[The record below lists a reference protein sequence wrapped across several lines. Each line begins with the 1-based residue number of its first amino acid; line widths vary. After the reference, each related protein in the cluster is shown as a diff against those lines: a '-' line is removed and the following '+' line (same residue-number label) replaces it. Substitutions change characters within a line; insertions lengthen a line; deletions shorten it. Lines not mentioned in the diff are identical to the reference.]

1 MQRWEGESREK
12 LNEKLKLEQKAMLDE
27 QLRSSGRYDDGTGRL
42 AKSALRHGR
51 RVQADEAVNLA
62 RGPSSSGPSFEPISS
77 LNSGPGSPRGFGR
90 ALSEITRP
98 MGDSDA
104 ARRAAQRE
112 ELTQALAEQMKQRE
126 AEKLVY
132 KLQIWDEER
141 DDLERQGLAQVGHV
155 VGKPRP
161 DIPIDLVPYVKA
173 IAPERME
180 GSRYGAPLLDL
191 GPVKAPSSST
201 EPTAAFHAPLQ
212 RGAGASDGVAAALFR
227 DNADS
232 IDDVYDKLP
241 ARRGR
246 RRFDMKENVA
256 SGEGDRVA
264 VTDESPHIGQG
275 RAVQP
280 VRTNFNRSSHFTSNR
295 GDDGADSPLQ
305 FASSAFPR
313 GNEVE
318 SDGKR
323 LHSREEQRDV
333 RDDEMEED
341 EDDGAMKKLAAVED
355 RLDRIMSSLHGG
367 GGRGGA
373 GVEKLRQGADRGEA
387 VKRRGG
393 DDQPQ
398 DDRSSDLAGIML
410 QLLDEQRLLRETIQ
424 SQQQGGRGGGV
435 SGGGGGRRGG
445 SAITGKSNNTKE
457 NEAPSGQARE
467 VGKVRSKSAVVGGRH
482 REALLYAA
490 NSASA
495 YRDEEEGEVSEAR
508 TRGGGG
514 GEGGGRAAKAVV
526 AKKPAFGRH
535 DEGLT
540 SAAMRRTS
548 GELVLQ
554 LAAQRRA
561 AALEAFKAERQQLKE
576 QQAQERLERQ
586 SLRKKLPFRR
596 HEIIKE
602 NAAAAH
608 GGNELYRNKQQDNN
622 RREAPSSFEPPQHQQ
637 FESFSDDRYSPQKR
651 RTSPSSSSR
660 PPQHQHYLS
669 SSSPYIDDEA
679 ERMYP
684 SSEPSYGGVERG
696 ARGRN
701 NEVSNRASSLNQH
714 HYNARSDDSSA
725 SARAASEDEGEFESA
740 AILFA
745 ESRFIFPKTTE
756 EENIPPP
763 SREEQQPRSSSSS
776 RQKTKTQS
784 NVKTGSR
791 GKSAGSA
798 SGRGGG
804 GGGGGGGGILNLLKK

>member
-27 QLRSSGRYDDGTGRL
+27 QLRSSGRFDDGTGRL

-51 RVQADEAVNLA
+51 RVQADEAVHLA
-62 RGPSSSGPSFEPISS
+62 RGSSSLAPSFEPINF
-77 LNSGPGSPRGFGR
+77 NSGSGIVSPRGFGR

-173 IAPERME
+173 IAPNRME

-191 GPVKAPSSST
+191 GPPK
-201 EPTAAFHAPLQ
+201 TAIVEQTNVNIHAQQ

-227 DNADS
+227 DNTTT
-232 IDDVYDKLP
+232 DDAYDTQP

-246 RRFDMKENVA
+246 RRFLTTGN
-256 SGEGDRVA
+256 SSSTDRESVNTPVVFQTTAA
-264 VTDESPHIGQG
+264 VSS
-275 RAVQP
+275 QP
-280 VRTNFNRSSHFTSNR
+280 TLEPRMNFNRSSHFTSNR
-295 GDDGADSPLQ
+295 EGGGAESPLQ
-305 FASSAFPR
+305 FTTARTTADEETKYRHEEEGEEDER
-313 GNEVE
+313 G
-318 SDGKR
+318 
-323 LHSREEQRDV
+323 EQ
-333 RDDEMEED
+333 ED
-341 EDDGAMKKLAAVED
+341 EDDAALKKLAAVED
-355 RLDRIMSSLHGG
+355 RLDRIMSSLNTGG
-367 GGRGGA
+367 GGSNKPKTSTGGIIK
-373 GVEKLRQGADRGEA
+373 GGSSGSRRKEEYVENDHSPT
-387 VKRRGG
+387 
-393 DDQPQ
+393 DI
-398 DDRSSDLAGIML
+398 AGIMRE
-410 QLLDEQRLLRETIQ
+410 LLEEQRLLRETIVGQ
-424 SQQQGGRGGGV
+424 GQQHGRGGSTIPKKNSNDVSSRLSRNDAPRSVQENRGV
-435 SGGGGGRRGG
+435 VRKQ
-445 SAITGKSNNTKE
+445 IVDDEDE
-457 NEAPSGQARE
+457 NLVDSRIDRVSSRNKQ
-467 VGKVRSKSAVVGGRH
+467 RSSSAVIGRH
-482 REALLYAA
+482 REALLLAA
-490 NSASA
+490 NSGVRAGRDDEKD
-495 YRDEEEGEVSEAR
+495 YRYEGKE
-508 TRGGGG
+508 
-514 GEGGGRAAKAVV
+514 EGGGQGGRGKSQI

-608 GGNELYRNKQQDNN
+608 GGNEQYQNQRL
-622 RREAPSSFEPPQHQQ
+622 EAPRRGQAAIE
-637 FESFSDDRYSPQKR
+637 EVDYVVNDRYSPPKR
-651 RTSPSSSSR
+651 RTSPSVFN
-660 PPQHQHYLS
+660 QHGPI
-669 SSSPYIDDEA
+669 SSPGPLIDDDA

-684 SSEPSYGGVERG
+684 SNTLAYREPSYGGRG
-696 ARGRN
+696 GKIG
-701 NEVSNRASSLNQH
+701 ASSIN
-714 HYNARSDDSSA
+714 HYAHTNDAVADD
-725 SARAASEDEGEFESA
+725 GEFESA

-745 ESRFIFPKTTE
+745 ESRFIFPKKSEDTSP
-756 EENIPPP
+756 I
-763 SREEQQPRSSSSS
+763 REEKQEKQEGPIMKKQSSSSS
-776 RQKTKTQS
+776 TMQS
-784 NVKTGSR
+784 KSRSNSRTSTR
-791 GKSAGSA
+791 GKSAGS
-798 SGRGGG
+798 SS
-804 GGGGGGGGILNLLKK
+804 GILSLLK